1 MACLAR
7 RGPVWSLSFQEFWG
21 HPHEIGESWNV
32 SGIQFRY
39 NVVVGPLSSLCS
51 SHGLTHMLCLLLG
64 LCLADGGGGGGGA
77 ACGGR
82 CGPSRNSKDISIC
95 N

>member
-1 MACLAR
+1 M
-7 RGPVWSLSFQEFWG
+7 WFQSGLYHLKKFRG
-21 HPHEIGESWNV
+21 HPHVIGESWNV
-32 SGIQFRY
+32 CGIQISH

-64 LCLADGGGGGGGA
+64 LCMGAAGGAGGGGC
-77 ACGGR
+77 CGR
-82 CGPSRNSKDISIC
+82 RKNWKYMIIC

>member
-1 MACLAR
+1 M
-7 RGPVWSLSFQEFWG
+7 WFQSGLYHFKEFWG

-32 SGIQFRY
+32 CGIQFSH

-64 LCLADGGGGGGGA
+64 LCIDGGGGGGVA
-77 ACGGR
+77 ACGGCCVR
-82 CGPSRNSKDISIC
+82 RRNSKYISIC